1 MTFYSRVW
9 LIQWRE
15 KQKEGGEAGGLKER
29 GAYLRRGLI
38 VDLQYVWAP
47 RLIYILETNK
57 LLLLSKVWTH
67 ESLQK

>member
-15 KQKEGGEAGGLKER
+15 KQKEGGVTGGLKER

-38 VDLQYVWAP
+38 ADLQYVWAP
-47 RLIYILETNK
+47 RFIYILETNK
-57 LLLLSKVWTH
+57 LLLLLKVWTH
-67 ESLQK
+67 ESFKK